1 MNDVPCGLQVYC
13 LIKIMNLLTGV
24 SLLAPAK
31 SIYYL
36 LKWYARQSRIY
47 RKVDWV
53 SEQQVFEAKYN

>member
-1 MNDVPCGLQVYC
+1 MNVPCGLQVYC
-13 LIKIMNLLTGV
+13 LIQIMNLLTGV
-24 SLLAPAK
+24 SLLALAK

-36 LKWYARQSRIY
+36 LKWYGRQSRIY